1 MRLVFA
7 GTPEAAVPALDALLG
22 SRHEVAAVIS
32 RPDAPAGR
40 GSSGAGRR
48 VTPSPVAASAREAGL
63 EVLTP
68 VRPRDPA
75 FLDRLRQIGP
85 DCCPVVAYGALLP
98 QVALDIPAHG
108 WVNLHFSLL
117 PAWRGAAPVH
127 HAILRGDDITG
138 ATTFR
143 LVEQLDAG
151 PVFGVVTE
159 PIRREDTAGDL
170 LARLA
175 VVGANLLV
183 VTLDGIESGGL
194 EARPQ
199 PADGVSYAPKITTED
214 ARVDWTRGAQAV
226 DRLIRACTPHPG
238 AWTLLRGTRVKL
250 GQVSLFSAQDADAAV
265 VWGGRGPAATRS
277 AAAGSA
283 AGGPDPSGSAA
294 SGSAAGGPEATGS
307 DPSGSAAAGQGGGA
321 QGLAPGE
328 LCVTRDQVLVGT
340 GTQPVALGEVRPEGR
355 G

>member
-7 GTPEAAVPALDALLG
+7 GTPEAAVPALEALLG

-40 GSSGAGRR
+40 GTSGAGRR

-68 VRPRDPA
+68 LRPRDPD

-127 HAILRGDDITG
+127 HAVLHGDDITG

-143 LVEQLDAG
+143 LVEELDAG
-151 PVFGVVTE
+151 PVFGVATE

-183 VTLDGIESGGL
+183 VTLDGIEAGGL

-199 PADGVSYAPKITTED
+199 PADAVSYAPKITTED
-214 ARVDWTRGAQAV
+214 ARVEWTRGAQAV

-238 AWTLLRGTRVKL
+238 AWTLLRARRVKL
-250 GQVSLFSAQDADAAV
+250 GQVSLLSARDADAAAG
-265 VWGGRGPAATRS
+265 WNDGGP
-277 AAAGSA
+277 AAAGS
-283 AGGPDPSGSAA
+283 GPAGSAA
-294 SGSAAGGPEATGS
+294 A
-307 DPSGSAAAGQGGGA
+307 GSAAAGQGGGG

-328 LCVTRDQVLVGT
+328 LSVTRDQVLVGT
-340 GTQPVALGEVRPEGR
+340 GTQPVVLGAVRPEGKSAMRAIEWVR
-355 G
+355 GLRLSGGERLA